1 MSHAE
6 RDDVI
11 SMGRVRYTCSS
22 IHDIED
28 SEEETLKQ

>member
-1 MSHAE
+1 MGHAE

-28 SEEETLKQ
+28 SEEETLEQ